1 MWSYNSVIHSII
13 GKAASAA
20 PAAAAMLLLSIIQK
34 PLPVMPVI
42 YEGMMGWDDDW
53 SSRGGKQSGFRPL
66 GRRRVQCVVSFRPV
80 IKDEDERQV

>member
-13 GKAASAA
+13 GKAAS
-20 PAAAAMLLLSIIQK
+20 AAAMLLLSIIQK

-42 YEGMMGWDDDW
+42 YEGMMGMMGWDDDW

-80 IKDEDERQV
+80 VKDEDERQV

>member
-42 YEGMMGWDDDW
+42 YEGM
-53 SSRGGKQSGFRPL
+53 RA
-66 GRRRVQCVVSFRPV
+66 
-80 IKDEDERQV
+80 